1 MRPEQPR
8 VQSDAADP
16 RGDEA
21 GILARCHVAVRT
33 ATAGEQE
40 LAGPFA
46 GGPQVVIDRL
56 AGLLAQFKSDRPP
69 SFPLPDS
76 CAIRRVA
83 TAGDIL
89 DSDGDDIATTKLAV
103 DCQIEHSQIAS
114 AALDL
119 EFRPYRPDVFGS
131 QRRLRAG
138 QLSFV
143 LRHSLWHGGSI
154 HLMLHSHTPRLGYR
168 GEKHEPRVGL

>member
-16 RGDEA
+16 CGDEA
-21 GILARCHVAVRT
+21 GILACCHVAVRT

-46 GGPQVVIDRL
+46 GGPQIVIDRL

-76 CAIRRVA
+76 CTIRRVA
-83 TAGDIL
+83 AAGDIL
-89 DSDGDDIATTKLAV
+89 DPDGDDITATKLAV

-114 AALDL
+114 ATLDL
-119 EFRPYRPDVFGS
+119 WVAAAAS
-131 QRRLRAG
+131 RRSAFPCSTALAWARG
-138 QLSFV
+138 Q
-143 LRHSLWHGGSI
+143 HSLD
-154 HLMLHSHTPRLGYR
+154 PA
-168 GEKHEPRVGL
+168 